1 MLYKFRDLFQYH
13 RKYIYNNITYY
24 TFITRILHLVLKIK
38 NSTDI
43 KHTIA
48 IYLPNCYNYLEIL
61 LASIISGRNIIH
73 WNHYSNKTSEII
85 NTESIHIIFTCV
97 EFKRYFTSHKT
108 IIIIDEN
115 VKNIPFP
122 DSDILETQITNLE
135 KLNVLN
141 KGLQIFTIDS
151 HQVQYNQHHLKY
163 FLKHTKNK
171 TPDTLLAIPLH
182 NPLGCFWCL
191 KIIFSGKRIF
201 FGKNMNN
208 LKKRIKN
215 VVCMYPYNSLF
226 QNLSSPMICYLPNLH
241 ENYQLSNIHKVSY
254 RYFYFPVGIELFY
267 NISFKKYQNATIK
280 FTTQLSKS
288 IMYDSYKKLKINP
301 KLIKYLGIT
310 RGKIIFNK
318 INLRKNKESIEISY
332 NPKLKAPVLENLP
345 NKNIHLLK
353 NTITN
358 KYYKLFLYIYGG
370 LITNQEIDEIYQE
383 AVVCFPHLTKS
394 QPIFLEEGKMMK
406 DVVYRLLNDT
416 ENITFRLIIQRTNNI
431 YKNRISI
438 ILPNKIKKYREILTY
453 FNVAFKVVKNIIYQ
467 PLKEINNIPNT
478 VKYIANYILYIFHIL
493 INMYY
498 QMCNHIIS
506 IKNISE
512 DTSYFYNEIIPEDVL
527 QKLPKNNVK
536 STIIFTLL
544 QSIKKYCPEILVYN
558 LDTDMIL
565 PLPLIENSIKG
576 LQSYYLDF
584 YEQLS
589 YSNNSKVSKIITSF
603 SKQLS
608 QSLSQ
613 NIIYINVDYSNKSNY
628 YSYTFGKRGISYI
641 DLSLH
646 KNSLYISIFIR
657 NLGYK
662 IILKKVIE
670 EFIIKLKN
678 IH

>member
-24 TFITRILHLVLKIK
+24 TFITRILHLVCKIK

-43 KHTIA
+43 NHTIA

-73 WNHYSNKTSEII
+73 WNHYSKKTLKTI
-85 NTESIHIIFTCV
+85 NNENIHIIFTCL
-97 EFKRYFTSHKT
+97 EFKRYFTSDKT
-108 IIIIDEN
+108 TIIIDEN

-122 DSDILETQITNLE
+122 KNNILETQIKNLE
-135 KLNVLN
+135 KLNILN
-141 KGLQIFTIDS
+141 KGLQIFTMNS
-151 HQVQYNQHHLKY
+151 YQVRYNQHHIKY

-171 TPDTLLAIPLH
+171 TPNTLLAIPLH

-201 FGKNMNN
+201 FGKDMN

-241 ENYQLSNIHKVSY
+241 ENYQLSNVHKVSY
-254 RYFYFPVGIELFY
+254 RYFYFHVGIELFY
-267 NISFKKYQNATIK
+267 NISFKKYQNSIK
-280 FTTQLSKS
+280 FTTQLPKS
-288 IMYDSYKKLKINP
+288 VTYDSYKKLKINP
-301 KLIKYLGIT
+301 KLIKYLCISKS
-310 RGKIIFNK
+310 KIEFYK
-318 INLRKNKESIEISY
+318 INLKKNKENIEISY
-332 NPKLKAPVLENLP
+332 KPKLKMHTFKNPQNKEINLLEN
-345 NKNIHLLK
+345 
-353 NTITN
+353 TVTN
-358 KYYKLFLYIYGG
+358 EYYKLFLYIYGD
-370 LITNQEIDEIYQE
+370 LITNQEIDEIYHE
-383 AVVCFPHLTKS
+383 AVVCFPQLTKRE
-394 QPIFLEEGKMMK
+394 PIFLEDGKMMK
-406 DVVYRLLNDT
+406 EVVYELLNET
-416 ENITFRLIIQRTNNI
+416 ENTTFQLVIQRTNNI

-438 ILPNKIKKYREILTY
+438 IIPNKIQNYHEILEY
-453 FNVAFKVVKNIIYQ
+453 FNDSFKVVKNITYQ
-467 PLKEINNIPNT
+467 PLIEIGNISNT
-478 VKYIANYILYIFHIL
+478 VKYIANCILYILHIL

-498 QMCNHIIS
+498 QMCNHILS

-512 DTSYFYNEIIPEDVL
+512 DTSYFYNEIIPEEVL
-527 QKLPKNNVK
+527 HNLPKNKVK

-544 QSIKKYCPEILVYN
+544 QSIKQYCPEILVYN
-558 LDTDMIL
+558 LDTDTIL

-576 LQSYYLDF
+576 LQSIYLDF
-584 YEQLS
+584 YEQLL
-589 YSNNSKVSKIITSF
+589 YTNNSNVSKIITSF

-613 NIIYINVDYSNKSNY
+613 NIIYINSNYSNQSNY